1 MLGCRE
7 TRAGGLEGV
16 RLYPPCKTPIIV
28 GTDFV
33 QYSDDD
39 SHCFEKAGNIYNAIH
54 PLSTNL
60 SSVCAI
66 FILIQ
71 FDLES
76 HVGVVLGV
84 MGVNKSGVLLSRH
97 ETVDKIIF
105 TANVVFM

>member
-28 GTDFV
+28 GTDLV

-71 FDLES
+71 CDLRS
-76 HVGVVLGV
+76 HVGVELGLWV
-84 MGVNKSGVLLSRH
+84 QTSLVCC
-97 ETVDKIIF
+97 
-105 TANVVFM
+105 